1 MTATLEKTV
10 RSSAVE
16 QLASLPSPSHELA
29 RWKAAPQRDHAS
41 AQSAPVIEFDPALM
55 ESVVTR
61 AITNNLL
68 GPAGFDA
75 KSFHAESDP
84 LYRVAE
90 LNQRAAQFR
99 GLYARWFRRGQFD
112 VPFADALAELP
123 NVAATIARTTI
134 TAAASRAEERA
145 DLAAGPSGK
154 LIEVRATPTRSV
166 SEDDRVARPESSKG
180 VRDSASVSE
189 ATPFEDSGRATQF
202 PEAAH
207 YWLGISIQPSRLLDR
222 PLLRRWLRH
231 ELWHIRD
238 MLDPAFEYHRED
250 LTPASG
256 PGERLPQRV
265 VQDRYSL
272 LWSLSIDARI
282 ERAGLLPLH
291 SKDERLARLAGAF
304 PGLAAPQYAA
314 ILESIGDQRCL
325 RHPELLELARWP
337 RKLLGENA
345 DAAAINQPI
354 RGSACPLCRFPTF
367 VWADVHRPVAQP
379 VVAAVQ
385 QAYPGW
391 TPDLGICHTCFD
403 LFSIRSGI
411 WV

>member
-1 MTATLEKTV
+1 MNATLEQRENV
-10 RSSAVE
+10 AVAGQVPNLLSPAQGSA
-16 QLASLPSPSHELA
+16 ASKL
-29 RWKAAPQRDHAS
+29 AAPRSANAAGTTAS
-41 AQSAPVIEFDPALM
+41 AIDFDPALM

-61 AITNNLL
+61 AITNNLS

-84 LYRVAE
+84 LYRVAD
-90 LNQRAAQFR
+90 LHQRAAQFR

-112 VPFADALAELP
+112 VPFADALAELLQ
-123 NVAATIARTTI
+123 VAGRIARTTI

-145 DLAAGPSGK
+145 DLAVEPTGK
-154 LIEVRATPTRSV
+154 LIEIRATPELGAPR
-166 SEDDRVARPESSKG
+166 
-180 VRDSASVSE
+180 
-189 ATPFEDSGRATQF
+189 
-202 PEAAH
+202 

-238 MLDPAFEYHRED
+238 MLDPAFEYRRED

-314 ILESIGDQRCL
+314 ILQSIGDPRCL

-345 DAAAINQPI
+345 DAASLDQPI

-367 VWADVHRPVAQP
+367 AWADVHRPVAQP

-411 WV
+411 WA